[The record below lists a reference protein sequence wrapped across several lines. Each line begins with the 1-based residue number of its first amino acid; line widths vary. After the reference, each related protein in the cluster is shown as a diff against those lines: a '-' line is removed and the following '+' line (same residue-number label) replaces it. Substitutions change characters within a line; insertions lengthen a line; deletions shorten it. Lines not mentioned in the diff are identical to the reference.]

1 MSPTRRSGA
10 VMLNTSLPLVV
21 LLAASIL
28 WGLAWLPLKALERL
42 GLSGVALTLVACGAA
57 ALLLIP
63 HLARERVH
71 WRSQKHW
78 LMAIALLGGYA
89 NLAFTVAMI
98 YGEVVRVMVLF
109 YLLPVWGVLGG
120 WLFLGERMDAL
131 RMAAVVVALAGAFL
145 ILGGV
150 DALRGAVSWTD
161 LLAISCGLSF
171 AGNNLVFRA
180 RQTIPVAS
188 KTAAMLFGAALLAG
202 ALLIFG
208 GQPWPDTTS
217 FGWLAAAGYGLAWLL
232 VATLGTQFG
241 VTHMQAGRASIIIIL
256 ELVTAVISALWIG
269 GERMSPMEMTGGAL
283 ILIAA
288 MSEARRT
295 H

>member
-1 MSPTRRSGA
+1 MNRLHLGGA
-10 VMLNTSLPLVV
+10 SLKSSLPLV
-21 LLAASIL
+21 LLVAASFM

-42 GLSGVALTLVACGAA
+42 GLSGVSMTVVACGAA
-57 ALLLIP
+57 ALLLLP
-63 HLARERVH
+63 FLMRERAH
-71 WRSQKHW
+71 WRGQTAW
-78 LMAIALLGGYA
+78 LLAIAVLGGYA

-131 RMAAVVVALAGAFL
+131 RLMAVAAALAGAFL

-150 DALRGAVSWTD
+150 DAMRGAVSWTD
-161 LLAISCGLSF
+161 MLAISCGLSF

-180 RQTIPVAS
+180 RQTLPVVS
-188 KTAAMLFGAALLAG
+188 KTAAMLFGATFLAG

-208 GQPWPDTTS
+208 VQSWPASTS
-217 FGWLAAAGYGLAWLL
+217 FGWLAAAGYGVAWLL
-232 VATLGTQFG
+232 LATLGTQFG

-269 GERMSPMEMTGGAL
+269 GEHMSPMEIGGGAL
-283 ILIAA
+283 ILLAA
-288 MSEARRT
+288 IIEARRAQ
-295 H
+295 